1 MEMASGSKIRSF
13 LALPLAPSFETEVS
27 PLIEALKGEC
37 PQIRWVRASQIHVTL
52 HFFGSITTEALETIS
67 RTVSRVTHE
76 TQPLSVSLSELGGF
90 PHLTRPRVIWLG
102 LDGEIEKLKILQAS
116 LERGLKKEGFECE
129 ERPFKPHL
137 TLGRVK
143 EGRELRDF
151 HPLSFRPTETKMIRE
166 IVLFQS
172 HLTPG
177 GATYEAIATYPLSAA

>member
-1 MEMASGSKIRSF
+1 MEMASGSKIRAF

-27 PLIEALKGEC
+27 PLLEKLKGEY

-52 HFFGSITTEALETIS
+52 HFFGSVTTEAVETIS
-67 RTVSRVTHE
+67 KTVFPVTRE

-102 LDGEIEKLKILQAS
+102 LAGEIEKLKVLRTS
-116 LERGLKKEGFECE
+116 LERDLKKEGFEGE

-137 TLGRVK
+137 TLGRIK
-143 EGRELRDF
+143 EGKGLRDF
-151 HPLSFRPTETKMIRE
+151 RPLPFHPTETRMIRE

-177 GATYEAIATYPLSAA
+177 GAVYEAIATYPLSVA